1 MTMISI
7 RQLRAC
13 AAATGLCCIVMTGTS
28 AIAQEKMT
36 AQIANTIEKVLQP
49 QGVGVVLKAE
59 HQCMTARGV
68 MKPGTDLVTS
78 RMLGCFRDS
87 AITRQE
93 FLTMVA

>member
-1 MTMISI
+1 
-7 RQLRAC
+7 
-13 AAATGLCCIVMTGTS
+13 
-28 AIAQEKMT
+28 MT

-78 RMLGCFRDS
+78 RMPRLLPRQRDHPPGVPDHGGLV
-87 AITRQE
+87 
-93 FLTMVA
+93 LT